1 MSFEDFL
8 KSRGLTP
15 NLVQFII
22 YSISSVPAGAPFR
35 EVSPSKGLLPQK
47 HTSTAY
53 VCVEWDCEILYTVAL
68 FNLYLGETFN
78 ARGPCGTEGLMLL
91 VVLCVLHL
99 RNVTLHLF
107 LPTTNLFTQ
116 CNVTSGQ
123 CCYGSV
129 WTLCLL

>member
-47 HTSTAY
+47 HTSTGY
-53 VCVEWDCEILYTVAL
+53 VCAEWDCEILYTVAL
-68 FNLYLGETFN
+68 FNLFLGETFN
-78 ARGPCGTEGLMLL
+78 ACGLCGTEVLKLL

-99 RNVTLHLF
+99 RIVTLHLF